1 MKCRISHSG
10 RWQNRDRVMITPD
23 STYEWRNF
31 GEHVTAGSRVAV
43 IYLIGWRKATHSAKG
58 KAIKL
63 EEHGVV
69 WNHC

>member
-1 MKCRISHSG
+1 
-10 RWQNRDRVMITPD
+10 MITPD